1 MWRSKFRFLHYL
13 VMGVVVLGGCTT
25 SRQLA
30 LDYPVPK
37 ASSLAPSEGISS
49 EDGDDY
55 YVQLMSEFEL
65 KGDNALKAGCTD
77 IGPSYETNET
87 SAAVIFKVKNEAVN
101 FQQDVTAL
109 VYKAGTGKCNFN
121 LETRKAALTP
131 WLRLDLSKETAIDY
145 SFVTSNQSDTNVTK
159 LLGDV
164 NTTTNLLAITGVGL
178 GVAVMG
184 KMANEWVQSAP
195 VFGAQVPV
203 PAQTVPS
210 AAKVSSETHNLQSLV
225 RLSGKEVIL
234 NETRLPV
241 YEVADGAT
249 KILSSEPKLLGELK
263 VYPELR
269 RTLLLKNPSLNVPN
283 AQDLSLDEL
292 WRSPIRTAKGSIDLK
307 TLIDKVDSADKPNL
321 QPDWKNYAEV
331 ESQCRKLKRVLR
343 ELGFNKYDRNAVLF
357 YFLGSSTEWQNY
369 TIPAAK
375 LSAGDYK
382 ISTLQQYRERN
393 FSGCLAKQDYD
404 AMAQMGL
411 PVNTDKTWETL
422 LMGRRKQESVVG
434 PVQSIGR
441 QLTAVINNKNPTE
454 MARQIYPLIATAKEG
469 NGQVLLQNNLG
480 DFGLENLLGVTAI
493 SGEGVVLSYQQV
505 EQVFNWLAIKEL
517 SCSRP
522 AIEQG
527 KPLGHIGLMLF
538 TTQDGSPWPKGG
550 ALEYEILNGKIARLS
565 FQNPAFRDFE
575 QSLIDFPEVGGCR
588 ISSDFVQKLK

>member
-1 MWRSKFRFLHYL
+1 MWCSRFRFLNYL
-13 VMGVVVLGGCTT
+13 VAGAVVLGGCTT

-37 ASSLAPSEGISS
+37 ASSLAPSEGITS
-49 EDGDDY
+49 DNGDDY
-55 YVQLMSEFEL
+55 YVQLISEFEL

-101 FQQDVTAL
+101 YQQDVTAL

-184 KMANEWVQSAP
+184 KMANEWVQGAP

-210 AAKVSSETHNLQSLV
+210 AAKVSSETHNLQSLI
-225 RLSGKEVIL
+225 RLSGKDVVL

-241 YEVADGAT
+241 YEIADGAT

-269 RTLLLKNPSLNVPN
+269 RTLLLKNPSLNIPN

-292 WRSPIRTAKGSIDLK
+292 WRSPIRTANGSIDLK
-307 TLIDKVDSADKPNL
+307 TLIEKVDSADKPNL
-321 QPDWKNYAEV
+321 QPDWQKYADV

-357 YFLGSSTEWQNY
+357 YFLGSSTDWQNY

-382 ISTLQQYRERN
+382 MSTLQQYRERS
-393 FSGCLAKQDYD
+393 FSGCLAKPDYD

-411 PVNTDKTWETL
+411 SVSTDETWETL
-422 LMGRRKQESVVG
+422 LTGRRKQESVVG

-493 SGEGVVLSYQQV
+493 SGEGVVLTYQQV

-550 ALEYEILNGKIARLS
+550 ALEYEIVNGKIARLS

-588 ISSDFVQKLK
+588 ISNDFVQKLK

>member
-1 MWRSKFRFLHYL
+1 MWCSKFRFLNYL
-13 VMGVVVLGGCTT
+13 VAGAVLSGGCTT

-37 ASSLAPSEGISS
+37 ASSLAPSEGITS
-49 EDGDDY
+49 DNGDDY
-55 YVQLMSEFEL
+55 YVQLISEFEL

-87 SAAVIFKVKNEAVN
+87 SAAVVFKVKNEAVN
-101 FQQDVTAL
+101 YQQDVTAL

-184 KMANEWVQSAP
+184 KMANEWVQGGP

-225 RLSGKEVIL
+225 RLSGKDVVL

-241 YEVADGAT
+241 YEIADGAT

-292 WRSPIRTAKGSIDLK
+292 WRSPIRTANGSIDLK
-307 TLIDKVDSADKPNL
+307 ALIEKVDSADKPNL
-321 QPDWKNYAEV
+321 QPDWKKYAEV
-331 ESQCRKLKRVLR
+331 EGQCRKLKRVLR

-357 YFLGSSTEWQNY
+357 YFLGSSADWQNY

-382 ISTLQQYRERN
+382 MSTLQEYRERN
-393 FSGCLAKQDYD
+393 FSGCLAKPDYD

-411 PVNTDKTWETL
+411 PVNTDETWEML
-422 LMGRRKQESVVG
+422 LTGRRKQESVVG

-469 NGQVLLQNNLG
+469 NGQVLLQNHLG
-480 DFGLENLLGVTAI
+480 DFGLENLLGMTAI
-493 SGEGVVLSYQQV
+493 SGEGVVLTYQQV

-550 ALEYEILNGKIARLS
+550 ALEYEIVNGKIARLS

-588 ISSDFVQKLK
+588 ISNDFVQKLK